1 MESDKTRKFTGIP
14 LDKRFVISLFILI
27 ALITGVKQ
35 YLHGSYNNYKI
46 FKYTFLH
53 SVEENPL
60 YDEYPEEYGDSN
72 HYGPVFALII
82 APFALLPDAI
92 GTSLWNIANAL
103 ILCMGFYSLPLPL
116 KTRSLI
122 ALLCAHEALVA
133 MLSFQFNVGLT
144 GLIMLSFSYILAN
157 KEAKSAF
164 AIALG
169 TLIKLYGIVGLAFFF
184 FSRNKLNFII
194 WGLISISV
202 LLILPA
208 LISSPEFIIKSYTD
222 WYISLTEK
230 NMHNV
235 SLTSMQDI
243 SLMGIVRRVMQDAS
257 IPNLPFLVGGLFLFF
272 LPYTRISQYQYTSF
286 RLMLLS
292 SVLIFTVI
300 FSSGSESP
308 TYIIAFAGVSIWFM
322 IQPSQKSKGV
332 LFLFLFA
339 FLLTSLSP
347 SDLFPRYIRNEFIKP
362 YSLKALPCVI
372 IWFTIVYQML
382 VVDFKNYRNYVTG

>member
-1 MESDKTRKFTGIP
+1 VESDKTWKFNSVV

-27 ALITGVKQ
+27 ALITGLKQ
-35 YLHGSYNNYKI
+35 YFNGSYNNYKI
-46 FKYTFLH
+46 FKHTFLH
-53 SVEENPL
+53 SLEEKPL
-60 YDEYPEEYGDSN
+60 FDEYPDEYGDSN
-72 HYGPVFALII
+72 HYGPVFALVI

-116 KTRSLI
+116 KTRSVI
-122 ALLCAHEALVA
+122 TLLCAHEALVA

-144 GLIMLSFSYILAN
+144 GLIMLSFSYILTN

-164 AIALG
+164 AITLG

-184 FSRNKLNFII
+184 FSRNKINFIV
-194 WGLISISV
+194 WGLISISI

-208 LISSPEFIIKSYTD
+208 IISSPEFVIKSYTD

-243 SLMGIVRRVMQDAS
+243 SLMGIVRRIMQDAS

-272 LPYTRISQYQYTSF
+272 LPYLRINQYQYTSF

-322 IQPSQKSKGV
+322 IQPSQKHKGI

-339 FLLTSLSP
+339 FLLTSMSP

-382 VVDFKNYRNYVTG
+382 VLDFKNYKNYVTG

>member
-1 MESDKTRKFTGIP
+1 MESDKARKFTGIFW
-14 LDKRFVISLFILI
+14 DKRFVISLFIII

-53 SVEENPL
+53 SLEEKPL
-60 YDEYPEEYGDSN
+60 YDEYPAKYGDSN
-72 HYGPVFALII
+72 HYGPVFALVI

-116 KTRSLI
+116 KTRSII
-122 ALLCAHEALVA
+122 ALLCVHEALVA

-144 GLIMLSFSYILAN
+144 GLIILSFSYILTN

-164 AIALG
+164 TIALG
-169 TLIKLYGIVGLAFFF
+169 TLVKLYGIVGLAFFF
-184 FSRNKLNFII
+184 FSRKKLNFII
-194 WGLISISV
+194 WGLISISI
-202 LLILPA
+202 LLIMPA
-208 LISSPEFIIKSYTD
+208 FISSQEFTIKSYTD
-222 WYISLTEK
+222 WYTSLTEK
-230 NMHNV
+230 NTHNV
-235 SLTSMQDI
+235 SLISMQDI
-243 SLMGIVRRVMQDAS
+243 SLMGIVRRVMHDAS
-257 IPNLPFLVGGLFLFF
+257 IPNLPFLAGGLFLFF
-272 LPYTRISQYQYTSF
+272 LPYARTSQYQYTSF

-322 IQPSQKSKGV
+322 IQPSQKNTGI

-339 FLLTSLSP
+339 FLLTSMSP
-347 SDLFPRYIRNEFIKP
+347 SDLFPKSIRDQYIRP
-362 YSLKALPCVI
+362 YSLKALPCVL

-382 VVDFKNYRNYVTG
+382 IIDFKNFKNYVAG